1 MMVVPYTH
9 KVENP
14 QHKYLNELDLE
25 MSNILTNQAI
35 SIDDRAK
42 LYDQALR
49 KFNSKFNQYGQP
61 SSNNITT
68 LESTHLQVVN
78 NQDKPI
84 IKNKVKKN
92 TNKWIK
98 KKIFLDSF
106 YYKKVYHVIFFIILS
121 FFYNS

>member
-1 MMVVPYTH
+1 
-9 KVENP
+9 
-14 QHKYLNELDLE
+14 

-49 KFNSKFNQYGQP
+49 KFSSKFNQYGQP

>member
-9 KVENP
+9 KVENQ

-49 KFNSKFNQYGQP
+49 KFSSKFNQYGQP
-61 SSNNITT
+61 SNNNITT
-68 LESTHLQVVN
+68 LESTPLQ
-78 NQDKPI
+78 I
-84 IKNKVKKN
+84 N
-92 TNKWIK
+92 T
-98 KKIFLDSF
+98 
-106 YYKKVYHVIFFIILS
+106 VIPLPS
-121 FFYNS
+121 Q